1 MIISRLVRSGRS
13 PCSCCT
19 DEGLGSAVV
28 LGLVPAQ
35 QDGSELDEE
44 TSEIGPVVIVAAA
57 TGSVMV

>member
-1 MIISRLVRSGRS
+1 MSGRS

-19 DEGLGSAVV
+19 DEGLGRAVV
-28 LGLVPAQ
+28 LGLVSAQ
-35 QDGSELDEE
+35 EGFESGDE